1 LFFSQEKSKETELRR
16 KAEGRNAILVKA
28 LTGLKKALVNNT
40 KVQKLSTK
48 AMEDA
53 ETVVDIAL
61 NQD

>member
-53 ETVVDIAL
+53 ETVVDFAL
-61 NQD
+61 NQN